1 MSLLDEKP
9 KRLYFMGICG
19 TAMGSVAAA
28 FKEAGY
34 EVTGSDSQVYEPMK
48 SFLEK
53 MGIEI
58 LDGYH
63 EENLSDDIDYF
74 IIGNA
79 QSRGNP
85 EVEAVLNRK
94 LPYLSLPGLLSTLVL
109 PGLHNYV
116 VSGTHGKT
124 TTSSLLTWL
133 LESGGLNPNFVI
145 GGLPGNFEQGARLTG
160 SEYTVL
166 EGDEYDSAF
175 FDKRSKFIHYRP
187 EVAIINNIE
196 FDHADIF
203 DDLDAIK
210 KTFGHMARLV
220 PGNGLLLI
228 NGDDRNCLEVAAAQA
243 HCPVKGVGFGEH
255 CEAQLSE
262 VHYESEGTN
271 FLLEGEA
278 YHIQLVGE
286 FNLRNA
292 AMAIC
297 AARQAGLTP
306 EKIREALETFEG
318 VKRRQE
324 VRGETARGITV
335 IDDFGHHPTAIR
347 EAITGLRRKYE
358 GRRLWAIFEPRS
370 NTTRRKFFQN
380 ELPQALGLADAVC
393 VAAVPN
399 PEKFDPEDRLDPE
412 QVMANIRA
420 KEVPAFYEE
429 NADAI
434 VARLQEEANDGD
446 VIIVFSNGGF
456 DDIHDKLLAAL

>member
-1 MSLLDEKP
+1 MSLLDDQP

-28 FKEAGY
+28 FKEAGH
-34 EVTGSDSQVYEPMK
+34 EVTGSDSHVYDPMK

-53 MGIEI
+53 VGIEI
-58 LDGYH
+58 LDGYR
-63 EENLSDDIDYF
+63 EENLPEGIDYF

-94 LPYLSLPGLLSTLVL
+94 LPYLSLPGLLGTLVL
-109 PGLHNYV
+109 PGRHNYV
-116 VSGTHGKT
+116 VTGTHGKT
-124 TTSSLLTWL
+124 TTSSLLAWL
-133 LESGGLNPNFVI
+133 LESGGLKPNFVI
-145 GGLPGNFEQGARLTG
+145 GGLPGNFERGARLNG
-160 SEYTVL
+160 SDFVVL

-203 DDLDAIK
+203 DNLDAVR
-210 KTFGHMARLV
+210 KTFGHFARLV
-220 PGNGLLLI
+220 PLNGLLLI
-228 NGDDRNCLEVAAAQA
+228 NGDDGDCDKVAKAEA
-243 HCPVKGVGFGEH
+243 HCPVKRVGFGER
-255 CEAQLSE
+255 CDARISE
-262 VHYESEGTN
+262 VEYQGDGTR
-271 FLLEGEA
+271 FLLEDEA
-278 YHIQLVGE
+278 YHIPLIGE

-292 AMAIC
+292 AMAVC

-306 EKIREALETFEG
+306 DQIRAALDTFQG

-358 GRRLWAIFEPRS
+358 GRRLWAVFEPRS
-370 NTTRRKFFQN
+370 NTTRRNVFQN
-380 ELPQALGLADAVC
+380 ELPQALSLADAVC
-393 VAAVPN
+393 VSAVPS
-399 PEKFDPEDRLDPE
+399 PEKFKPEERLDPE

-420 KEVPAFYEE
+420 KGVPAFYEPD
-429 NADAI
+429 ADAI
-434 VARLQEEANDGD
+434 VERLKIEAGDGD
-446 VIIVFSNGGF
+446 VLIVFSNGGF
-456 DDIHDKLLAAL
+456 DGIHDKLLANL

>member
-58 LDGYH
+58 LDGYR

-109 PGLHNYV
+109 PGMHNYV

-124 TTSSLLTWL
+124 TTSSLLTWVM
-133 LESGGLNPNFVI
+133 ESGGLNPNFVI

-160 SEYTVL
+160 SDFVVL

-203 DDLDAIK
+203 ADLNAVK

-220 PGNGLLLI
+220 PGNGLLLV
-228 NGDDRNCLEVAAAQA
+228 NGDDRNCLDVATAEA
-243 HCPVKGVGFGEH
+243 HCPVKKVGFGEQ
-255 CEAQLSE
+255 CDAKISE
-262 VHYESEGTN
+262 VHYEANGTK
-271 FLLEGEA
+271 FLIEGEA
-278 YHIQLVGE
+278 YFIGLVGE

-297 AARQAGLTP
+297 AARQAGLSP
-306 EKIREALETFEG
+306 EQIQKALATFGG

-347 EAITGLRRKYE
+347 EAITGLRRKFE

-370 NTTRRKFFQN
+370 NTTRRNIFQK
-380 ELPQALGLADAVC
+380 ELPQALGMADAVC
-393 VAAVPN
+393 VSAVPN
-399 PEKFDPEDRLDPE
+399 PEKFKPEDRLDPE

-420 KEVPAFYEE
+420 KQIPAFYEPD
-429 NADAI
+429 ADAI
-434 VARLQEEANDGD
+434 VERLKIEARDGD
-446 VIIVFSNGGF
+446 VLIVFSNGGF
-456 DDIHDKLLAAL
+456 DGIHDKLLAAL

>member
-1 MSLLDEKP
+1 MSLLDETP

-34 EVTGSDSQVYEPMK
+34 EVTGSDSHVYDPMK

-53 MGIEI
+53 TGIEI
-58 LDGYH
+58 LDGYR

-85 EVEAVLNRK
+85 EVEAVWDRK
-94 LPYLSLPGLLSTLVL
+94 LPYLSLPGLLGTLVL
-109 PGLHNYV
+109 PGRHNYV
-116 VSGTHGKT
+116 VTGTHGKT

-133 LESGGLNPNFVI
+133 LESGGLKPNFVI
-145 GGLPGNFEQGARLTG
+145 GGLPGNFEQGARLNG
-160 SEYTVL
+160 SEYVVL

-203 DDLDAIK
+203 ENLDAVL
-210 KTFGHMARLV
+210 KTFRHFARLV

-228 NGDDRNCLEVAAAQA
+228 NGDDGNCIKVADAEA
-243 HCPVKGVGFGEH
+243 HCPVKRVGFGDKCDAKI
-255 CEAQLSE
+255 CEVDYQAD
-262 VHYESEGTN
+262 GTR
-271 FLLEGEA
+271 FMLEGES
-278 YHIQLVGE
+278 YYIPLIGE

-297 AARQAGLTP
+297 AARQAGLNP
-306 EKIREALETFEG
+306 DQIRQGLETFVG

-324 VRGETARGITV
+324 IRGETGRGITV

-347 EAITGLRRKYE
+347 EAITGLRRKFK

-370 NTTRRKFFQN
+370 NTTRRNIFQK
-380 ELPQALGLADAVC
+380 ELPEALALADAVC
-393 VAAVPN
+393 VSAVPN
-399 PEKFDPEDRLDPE
+399 PEKLKPEERLDPE

-420 KEVPAFYEE
+420 KGVPAFYEPDA
-429 NADAI
+429 NAI
-434 VARLQEEANDGD
+434 VERLKIEAQDGD
-446 VIIVFSNGGF
+446 VLIVFSNGGF
-456 DDIHDKLLAAL
+456 DGIHDKLLAAL